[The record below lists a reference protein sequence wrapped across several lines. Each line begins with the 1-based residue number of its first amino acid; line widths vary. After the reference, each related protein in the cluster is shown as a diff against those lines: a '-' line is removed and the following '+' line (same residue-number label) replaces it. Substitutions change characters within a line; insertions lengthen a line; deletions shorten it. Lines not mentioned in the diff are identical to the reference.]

1 MRKIWFLLLFLSHCA
16 FAQGTT
22 STSSGD
28 NSQAI
33 IGLLITGVVIW
44 IIYKIF
50 KFFHDRKCPFCKKGL
65 ALKNIDEEYLGVAKT
80 KREKQSDGSYA
91 TVHYNKVKLIKQCKY
106 CGGRVNV
113 ITVVKGDKY

>member
-1 MRKIWFLLLFLSHCA
+1 MRKTWFLLLFLSQSA
-16 FAQGTT
+16 FAQGAT
-22 STSSGD
+22 STSSSD
-28 NSQAI
+28 NTEAI
-33 IGLLITGVVIW
+33 LGLLAICAVIW
-44 IIYKIF
+44 IIYKII
-50 KFFHDRKCPFCKKGL
+50 KFFHNRKCPFCKKGL
-65 ALKNIDEEYLGVAKT
+65 ALKDIDEEYLGVAKT